1 MTRRILQ
8 ICPHDSAPFGALC
21 RHYAQAGSLLDVE
34 MVSVFLA
41 PPTAKPL
48 PFAQYLYVSDLSQT
62 KVLVKGMAQ
71 HLAQRWDLILCH
83 RYRAYWVAVKG
94 ATDLSKC
101 VVIAHEYGLLSRWQ
115 RRLNRKLFARKV
127 RFAGAAPGVAAELA
141 QICGEQLVLPNVL
154 DIEQTGQR
162 LMTREAALETLG
174 LEESGIEEQ
183 GSQQAPITI
192 GVVGRLHYKKRPQLA
207 VAAFELFCVDHKPAR
222 LVFVGEGERRRSLEQ
237 HKIVATQARIELVGN
252 ITEASRTF
260 AAFDVLL
267 HTSDVDAFGLVVLEA
282 MVAGVPVVAGRGHG
296 PEYVL
301 AELGF
306 YAENDT
312 AQGYADAISRALGA
326 DRELLA
332 QEGEKRA
339 LELFSVPALARYL
352 DDLLKPR

>member
-21 RHYAQAGSLLDVE
+21 GHYVQAGGLLDVE
-34 MVSVFLA
+34 VVSVFLA

-48 PFAQYLYVSDLSQT
+48 SFAQYLNVSDLSQT
-62 KVLVKGMAQ
+62 KVLVKGLAR

-83 RYRAYWVAVKG
+83 RYRAYWVVVKG
-94 ATDLSKC
+94 ARDLSKC

-154 DIEQTGQR
+154 DIERAGKR
-162 LMTREAALETLG
+162 LLNRDAALETLG
-174 LEESGIEEQ
+174 LAEQ
-183 GSQQAPITI
+183 QPQEAPITI

-207 VAAFELFCVDHKPAR
+207 VAAFELFGAVHKPSR
-222 LVFVGEGERRRSLEQ
+222 LVFVGEGECRRSLEQ
-237 HKIVATQARIELVGN
+237 HKVVATQARLELVGN
-252 ITEASRTF
+252 IVEASQTF

-267 HTSDVDAFGLVVLEA
+267 HTGDVDAFGLVVLEA
-282 MVAGVPVVAGRGHG
+282 MVAGVPVVVGRGHG

-312 AQGYADAISRALGA
+312 AQGYAAAIIRALET
-326 DRELLA
+326 DREVLA
-332 QEGEKRA
+332 QEGKKRA
-339 LELFSVPALARYL
+339 QELFSVPALARCL
-352 DDLLKPR
+352 DGMLKPR